1 VTRTFLAPAWLWLL
15 LAVAALLALYIGL
28 QLRRRAYAV
37 RFANL
42 DLLGKLAPRRPGW
55 RRHLAFALLLL
66 ALASLTVAMAKP
78 TRDTRVPRDR
88 ATVMMAIDVSL
99 SMRAEDV
106 EPNRLEAAQAAAKE
120 FVGLLPPRVNLG
132 LVTFS
137 GTASVAVAPTT
148 DRAAVLRAID
158 TLELAE
164 RTAIGEAIFS
174 CLDAIRTFQA
184 QLQGQDAAGADAAA
198 PARLVLM
205 SDGSNTW
212 GRSPEQAVGA
222 AKQAEVPVSTIA
234 FGTDGGFIELEG
246 DRVAVPVNHE
256 QLQGIAEGTG
266 GSYYAAASAEE
277 LSSVYRDL
285 GSQIGYTIE
294 RREVTTW
301 FVGTGLL
308 LAFAA
313 AAASLVWSNRLL
325 GTPPTLAGP
334 VRQPSLRGG

>member
-1 VTRTFLAPAWLWLL
+1 MTRTFLAPAWLWLL
-15 LAVAALLALYIGL
+15 LAVGALLAAYVLL

-42 DLLGKLAPRRPGW
+42 ELLDKLAPRRPGW

-66 ALASLTVAMAKP
+66 ALSSLTTAMAKP
-78 TRDTRVPRDR
+78 TKDTKVPRDR

-106 EPNRLEAAQAAAKE
+106 APDRLRAAQAAAKE
-120 FVGLLPPRVNLG
+120 FVGLLPPRINLG

-137 GTASVAVAPTT
+137 GTANVAVAPTT
-148 DRAAVLRAID
+148 DRSAVLRAID

-184 QLQGQDAAGADAAA
+184 QLQGQDPAEGPA

-222 AKQAEVPVSTIA
+222 AKQADIPVSTIA
-234 FGTDGGFIELEG
+234 FGTDTGYIELEG
-246 DRVAVPVNHE
+246 DRVSVPVNHE

-277 LSSVYRDL
+277 LANVYRDL
-285 GSQIGYTIE
+285 GSQIGYTTE
-294 RREVTTW
+294 RREITTW

-313 AAASLVWSNRLL
+313 AGLSLAWTNRLL
-325 GTPPTLAGP
+325 
-334 VRQPSLRGG
+334 

>member
-1 VTRTFLAPAWLWLL
+1 MTRTFLAPAWLWLL
-15 LAVAALLALYIGL
+15 LAVAALLALYL
-28 QLRRRAYAV
+28 VVQLRRRAYAV

-42 DLLGKLAPRRPGW
+42 ELLGKLAPRRPGW

-66 ALASLTVAMAKP
+66 ALGSLTTAMAKP
-78 TRDTRVPRDR
+78 TKDTRVPRDR

-106 EPNRLEAAQAAAKE
+106 SPNRLEAAQAAAKE
-120 FVGLLPPRVNLG
+120 FVGLLPPRINLG

-148 DRAAVLRAID
+148 DRASVLRAID
-158 TLELAE
+158 SLELAE
-164 RTAIGEAIFS
+164 RTAIGEAIFA
-174 CLDAIRTFQA
+174 CMDAIKTFQA
-184 QLQGQDAAGADAAA
+184 QLQGQDAAEEGNA

-222 AKQAEVPVSTIA
+222 AKQSETPVSTIA
-234 FGTDGGFIELEG
+234 FGTDEGYIELEG

-256 QLQGIAEGTG
+256 QLRGIAEGTG

-277 LSSVYRDL
+277 LGSVYRDL
-285 GSQIGYTIE
+285 GSQIGYTTE
-294 RREVTTW
+294 RREITTW

-313 AAASLVWSNRLL
+313 AGVSLAWSNRLL
-325 GTPPTLAGP
+325 
-334 VRQPSLRGG
+334 

>member
-1 VTRTFLAPAWLWLL
+1 
-15 LAVAALLALYIGL
+15 
-28 QLRRRAYAV
+28 
-37 RFANL
+37 
-42 DLLGKLAPRRPGW
+42 
-55 RRHLAFALLLL
+55 
-66 ALASLTVAMAKP
+66 
-78 TRDTRVPRDR
+78 
-88 ATVMMAIDVSL
+88 MAIDVSL

-106 EPNRLEAAQAAAKE
+106 DPNRLEAAQAAAKE
-120 FVGLLPPRVNLG
+120 FVGLLPPRINLG

-174 CLDAIRTFQA
+174 GLDSIRTFQA
-184 QLQGQDAAGADAAA
+184 QLQGTGSADGTDPA
-198 PARLVLM
+198 PARVVLM

-212 GRSPEQAVGA
+212 GRSPEQAIGA

-234 FGTDGGFIELEG
+234 FGTDDGFIAL
-246 DRVAVPVNHE
+246 DNDPHVPVPVNHE

-285 GSQIGYTIE
+285 GSQIGYTVE

-301 FVGTGLL
+301 FVGIGLL

-313 AAASLVWSNRLL
+313 AAGSLLWSNRLL
-325 GTPPTLAGP
+325 GSSPILAGP

>member
-1 VTRTFLAPAWLWLL
+1 MTRTFLAPGWLWLL
-15 LAVAALLALYIGL
+15 LGVAALLALYVVL
-28 QLRRRAYAV
+28 QVRRRAYAV

-55 RRHLAFALLLL
+55 RRHLSFALLLL
-66 ALASLTVAMAKP
+66 ALAALTTAMAKP

-88 ATVMMAIDVSL
+88 ATVVMAIDVSL

-106 EPNRLEAAQAAAKE
+106 QPNRLEAAQAAAKE
-120 FVGLLPPRVNLG
+120 FVGLLPPRINLG

-137 GTASVAVAPTT
+137 GTASVAVSPTT

-174 CLDAIRTFQA
+174 GLDAIRTFQS
-184 QLQGQDAAGADAAA
+184 QLQGQDGTEVA
-198 PARLVLM
+198 PARVVLM

-222 AKQAEVPVSTIA
+222 AKQSEVPVSTIA
-234 FGTDGGFIELEG
+234 FGTDTGYIELEG
-246 DRVAVPVNHE
+246 QRVVVPVDHE
-256 QLQGIAEGTG
+256 ALRGIADGTG

-277 LSSVYRDL
+277 LSNVYQDI
-285 GSQIGYTIE
+285 GSQIGYTTE
-294 RREVTTW
+294 RREITTW
-301 FVGTGLL
+301 FVGLGLL
-308 LAFAA
+308 FAFAA
-313 AAASLVWSNRLL
+313 AGVSLLWSNRLL
-325 GTPPTLAGP
+325 
-334 VRQPSLRGG
+334 

>member
-1 VTRTFLAPAWLWLL
+1 MTRTFLAPVWLWLL
-15 LAVAALLALYIGL
+15 LAVAALLVLYVVL

-42 DLLGKLAPRRPGW
+42 ELLGRLAPRRPGW
-55 RRHLAFALLLL
+55 RRHLAFALLVL
-66 ALASLTVAMAKP
+66 ALASLTTAMAKP
-78 TRDTRVPRDR
+78 TKDTRVPRDR

-120 FVGLLPPRVNLG
+120 FVALLPPRVNLG

-137 GTASVAVAPTT
+137 GTAAVAVAPTT
-148 DRAAVLRAID
+148 DRASVVRAID
-158 TLELAE
+158 ALELAE

-174 CLDAIRTFQA
+174 SLDAVRTFQA
-184 QLQGQDAAGADAAA
+184 QLQGTEGTDTTEGAA

-222 AKQAEVPVSTIA
+222 AKQVQIPVSTIA

-256 QLQGIAEGTG
+256 QLRGIAEGTG

-277 LSSVYRDL
+277 LASVYRDL
-285 GSQIGYTIE
+285 GSQIGYTVE

-301 FVGTGLL
+301 FIGTGLL
-308 LAFAA
+308 MAFAA
-313 AAASLVWSNRLL
+313 AAASLLWTNRLL
-325 GTPPTLAGP
+325 
-334 VRQPSLRGG
+334 